1 MEEASID
8 KTAQPGWAGAA
19 EAAASAAGHPRTII
33 RPHSGWAGIDWR
45 EIWRYRELL
54 YFLTWR
60 DVKVRYKQTVLGILW
75 AFIQP
80 FVRLVVYT
88 FVFHSLAKI
97 NTGGTRFENLPYAM
111 VLYAGLIPWMFFRE
125 SLSRSSQSVVASPGL
140 ITKVFFPR
148 LIIPL
153 SSVGACLMDFA
164 IYLVILA
171 GLLLYYG
178 VAPAA
183 TTLAVLPMVVLTIC
197 AAVGVG
203 SFLSALN
210 VAYRDFRYIIPF
222 MLEIWFFLTPVAWL
236 PDKIEGKARWLIYL
250 NPMAGIVD
258 GFRSAILGR
267 PFAWGIITVSIATT
281 AAALLAGAVYF
292 RRIERQFAD
301 MI

>member
-1 MEEASID
+1 MEEASLD
-8 KTAQPGWAGAA
+8 KAALAGWASPA
-19 EAAASAAGHPRTII
+19 EAAASAAARPRTII
-33 RPHSGWAGIDWR
+33 KPHSGWAGIDWR

-80 FVRLVVYT
+80 FVQLVVYT
-88 FVFHSLAKI
+88 FVFHNLAKI
-97 NTGGTRFENLPYAM
+97 DTEGTRFENLPYAM

-164 IYLVILA
+164 IYFVILI
-171 GLLLYYG
+171 GLSLYYG

-183 TTLAVLPMVVLTIC
+183 TALAVLPLVVLTIC

-222 MLEIWFFLTPVAWL
+222 MVEIWFFLTPVAWV
-236 PDKIEGKARWLIYL
+236 PDKIEGEARWLIYL

-258 GFRSAILGR
+258 GFRSAIFGR
-267 PFAWGIITVSIATT
+267 PFAWGLIAVSLTMT
-281 AAALLAGAVYF
+281 AAAFLVGAVYF

-301 MI
+301 LI